1 MARPVTADTGD
12 TYRGTSMTNPFHSLA
27 PTPHAPTG
35 AVLARLHQ
43 ASKSYGQVQALIG
56 ASLAVHAGEVLAVLG
71 ANGAGKSTAL
81 GLLTGRLGVDA
92 GAVEVL
98 GGDPRDASIRRGIG
112 VMLQDGGL
120 PDTLRVA
127 EHIRLFSTYYPNPRP
142 LAETLALAGLEDI
155 AKRPYAA
162 LSGGQQRRVQ
172 FALAICGRPALLFV
186 DEPTVGL
193 DVEAR
198 RNFWAVLRR
207 LREEGTGIVLTT
219 HYLEEAD
226 ALADRIV
233 LMAAGRVLAEDTPAG
248 IKSRVSGKRLRA
260 RTSLD
265 VAIVSA
271 WPEVRSA
278 TIADGLVEL
287 VSDDAEG
294 LLRRWL
300 AADDVLS
307 DLEVRALNLEEA
319 FLSLTT
325 PALENAA

>member
-1 MARPVTADTGD
+1 MPNTL
-12 TYRGTSMTNPFHSLA
+12 PFPHKSA
-27 PTPHAPTG
+27 PAG
-35 AVLARLHQ
+35 AVLARLQ
-43 ASKSYGQVQALIG
+43 VASKAYGSVHALVD
-56 ASLAVHAGEVLAVLG
+56 ASLDVRAGEVLAVLG

-81 GLLTGRLGVDA
+81 GLLTGRLGVDS

-127 EHIRLFSTYYPNPRP
+127 EHVQLFSSYYPKPRP

-155 AKRPYAA
+155 AKRPYSA

-172 FALAICGRPALLFV
+172 FALAICGQPALLFV

-207 LREEGTGIVLTT
+207 LREEGAGIVLTT

-233 LMAAGRVLAEDTPAG
+233 LMANGRVLAEDTPAG
-248 IKSRVSGKRLRA
+248 IKSRASGKRLRA
-260 RTSLD
+260 RTTLD
-265 VAIVSA
+265 VSVLSA

-278 TIADGLVEL
+278 AITDGIVEVL
-287 VSDDAEG
+287 TDDAEIV
-294 LLRRWL
+294 LRRWFS
-300 AADDVLS
+300 ADEAVS
-307 DLEVRALNLEEA
+307 ELEVRALNLEEA

-325 PALENAA
+325 PSLENAA